1 MRFKGLKIT
10 LLNSLRSIKGEFKS
24 KQCFYDE
31 IQKSIKVIM
40 DNFFEI
46 IRQLRNTSYFK
57 HQGKICKK
65 LTTVCRLPVVG
76 HFQHSIFYTDF
87 LGFNL
92 CIELTGILCYHTIT

>member
-1 MRFKGLKIT
+1 
-10 LLNSLRSIKGEFKS
+10 
-24 KQCFYDE
+24 
-31 IQKSIKVIM
+31 M

-65 LTTVCRLPVVG
+65 WTTVCRLPVVG
-76 HFQHSIFYTDF
+76 HFQHSILYTDL

-92 CIELTGILCYHTIT
+92 GIELTDSLFYYTIT